1 MKLRWVCSSERQIAV
16 NAISGGA
23 AKDGAAFVAK
33 RMAKM
38 RPIEMLKAKQLDR
51 LTDAV
56 VSA

>member
-1 MKLRWVCSSERQIAV
+1 M

-38 RPIEMLKAKQLDR
+38 RPIEMLKPKQLDR
-51 LTDAV
+51 LTDPV